1 MFTHSYGTTTVSQ
14 PQCKAGKCVPST
26 ALAPTSVCG
35 NGVTES
41 GSGEECDCGQANDP
55 CCQCSTCKYKAG
67 ATCSNCSPCCH
78 QCTPVKASE
87 NKVCRGQKFPC
98 DHIETCDGT
107 SGTCPA
113 DVFLDSPSKC
123 VDTTNKQNPQLV
135 GTCQVDGS
143 CKTLGQVCAAQLGS
157 GYGECLA
164 SEADGNVDVCGKLK
178 CSKTNEGAS
187 GTCFDVTGTTPT
199 DATVGLPCTSPTP
212 AGSTFGI
219 CNFVKDCKAPT
230 SAVPQNPQPTLVVC
244 SGIGTYG
251 STGSTLVDPVD
262 PNSAEGKK
270 IAWDLAVANCTNG
283 TAKGSQECED
293 ILARHNALQ
302 GNDEDR
308 VVVWLV
314 VAGVLVGC
322 VLLLGVLWWIKEW
335 DSPCTLCKDC
345 AGRQREKCSDCCGDL
360 REKCAGCCRRSP
372 EAIAAAKA
380 RKHERNKIRAN
391 KKQHKDAEK
400 TRNKQ
405 AKLDK
410 KVQKNLKKMIEMED
424 LEEGQLQDGWSEV
437 KDDQGNLFYW
447 NDDTEESS
455 WVKPTKKGTS
465 SSATHRPTDTLMP
478 AGWDF
483 GMSDEF
489 GQKFYIDPNNGE
501 SQWDRPPGNDHLQDN
516 PMNT

>member
-1 MFTHSYGTTTVSQ
+1 MM
-14 PQCKAGKCVPST
+14 
-26 ALAPTSVCG
+26 
-35 NGVTES
+35 
-41 GSGEECDCGQANDP
+41 
-55 CCQCSTCKYKAG
+55 
-67 ATCSNCSPCCH
+67 
-78 QCTPVKASE
+78 
-87 NKVCRGQKFPC
+87 
-98 DHIETCDGT
+98 
-107 SGTCPA
+107 
-113 DVFLDSPSKC
+113 
-123 VDTTNKQNPQLV
+123 
-135 GTCQVDGS
+135 
-143 CKTLGQVCAAQLGS
+143 
-157 GYGECLA
+157 
-164 SEADGNVDVCGKLK
+164 
-178 CSKTNEGAS
+178 
-187 GTCFDVTGTTPT
+187 
-199 DATVGLPCTSPTP
+199 
-212 AGSTFGI
+212 
-219 CNFVKDCKAPT
+219 
-230 SAVPQNPQPTLVVC
+230 
-244 SGIGTYG
+244 
-251 STGSTLVDPVD
+251 
-262 PNSAEGKK
+262 
-270 IAWDLAVANCTNG
+270 
-283 TAKGSQECED
+283 
-293 ILARHNALQ
+293 
-302 GNDEDR
+302 
-308 VVVWLV
+308 
-314 VAGVLVGC
+314 
-322 VLLLGVLWWIKEW
+322 
-335 DSPCTLCKDC
+335 CKDC